1 MFKLALKNVLRRREQ
16 SALTMLLT
24 IISIMVFTLIF
35 AFYIVFSQGINLA
48 GKRLGAD
55 ILILPNEALADEYM
69 TLFTAEPNNIYMPI
83 EVVDSINNIEGIE
96 KISTQF
102 FTQTLNASCCSVDSE
117 TRLIGFDMKTDFVLK
132 PWFIESNIKEL
143 ADDEI
148 IIGSNIPV
156 FLGNRTVILGKLF
169 KVVGSMSPTG
179 TGMDD
184 TYFVNMDV
192 AKELAANSSY
202 MQNLWIDKKPAD
214 LCSAILIK
222 VQNGAVIEKIVEEIE
237 KKDLKIKIVTT
248 GDVIVNVK
256 KQIYMISE
264 MMMLFW
270 IVLFIVTGL
279 SLIGRYNAV
288 AQARKKEVG
297 ILRAIGGQKIDS
309 FKLIAYEACI
319 ISSVGGVIGSILGV
333 VFLVPLIQWL
343 KNGFV
348 FSTYPITLTLIAK
361 SVLLGIILSIA
372 LGCIASFYPSY
383 KCAKLD
389 PQEVLSG
396 EY

>member
-1 MFKLALKNVLRRREQ
+1 VFKLALKNVLRRREQ